1 MRGQESLDQK
11 SISRLDQRPE
21 RAPDGAGVMLAV
33 LAGTLCWAGLFALF
47 F

>member
-1 MRGQESLDQK
+1 MRGQDSLEQK
-11 SISRLDQRPE
+11 SVAPLDQRSG

-33 LAGTLCWAGLFALF
+33 LAGTLCWAGLFAIF